1 MKSFF
6 LIFLLSGWVAAKT
19 QAVGVFGGRSLM
31 AADHLAVRYLHP
43 SNYPLQFTAQLF
55 RESSNR
61 KQLHYVSYGA
71 ITSVEISSAVDSYQS
86 SSLSYRLG
94 LGAVILI
101 EREPWILSTP
111 KSHHQTGL
119 GLAGEVTGIWNVS
132 SAFGLCVFGQQK
144 WLFSPVL
151 GNRQF
156 VFGMGL
162 VYQLNIKY

>member
-1 MKSFF
+1 MKSF
-6 LIFLLSGWVAAKT
+6 LIIYLFSGWVTAQA
-19 QAVGVFGGRSLM
+19 QAVGVFGGKSLI
-31 AADHLAVRYLHP
+31 AADYLAVKYLHP

-71 ITSVEISSAVDSYQS
+71 ITSVEISSAKDSYQS

-119 GLAGEVTGIWNVS
+119 GLVGEVAGIWNVS
-132 SAFGLCVFGQQK
+132 SAFCLCVFGQQR
-144 WLFSPVL
+144 WLFGPVL
-151 GNRQF
+151 GNSQF
-156 VFGMGL
+156 VLGMGL
-162 VYQLNIKY
+162 VYQLNTNY